1 MKGIIMSMS
10 KKDEIQKA
18 LTAAMKA
25 RDEDTKRT
33 LRLVMSAIKLAEVE
47 QGGEIDDSKVLSILQ
62 KEVKTREDVIEE
74 SKRANREELVKAA
87 EREIKILNQ
96 FLPQQMDPEELRQLA
111 KQVIDDLNASNI
123 KDMGEVMKHLM
134 PKLQGRASGQDA
146 SKTVRDL
153 LQN

>member
-1 MKGIIMSMS
+1 MKGIIMIMS